1 MEFGIA
7 ISGNITQEQTQMIVS
22 LDDSIN
28 HALETRNYGASVE
41 SLLIGFICVAPQ
53 FDSFFKKGK
62 PKYTSGSKTTIQHGL
77 PITVT
82 NQFEYDVKFDYESF
96 AKSSVEKARELLIAE
111 LESSLTNF
119 DAYKKKFKDFDL
131 DSFKKDFLDILKSQ
145 RSTLAEANQ
154 DYNAKPITKPEKS
167 TPMTNLDSALAQFEE
182 CSVKHLA
189 TVGAKAPGAAGDSYQ
204 KLIEAVDYLKAHDA
218 IEELEKFKDHPER
231 AVQLMAASF
240 LLPTKAQLAGEIL
253 NRISKLDSKESFIAK
268 MLLQDLKSGNL

>member
-1 MEFGIA
+1 MKFGIA
-7 ISGNITQEQTQMIVS
+7 ISGNITQEQTQMIVN
-22 LDDSIN
+22 LDDN
-28 HALETRNYGASVE
+28 VNFALETKNYGTSVE

-62 PKYTSGSKTTIQHGL
+62 RKYTSGSKTTIQHGL
-77 PITVT
+77 SITVT

-131 DSFKKDFLDILKSQ
+131 DSFKKDFLDILKSL
-145 RSTLAEANQ
+145 RSTLVEVNQ
-154 DYNAKPITKPEKS
+154 DNPIINSEKS
-167 TPMTNLDSALAQFEE
+167 TPMTNLGSALEQFKE
-182 CSVKHLA
+182 CSVKHVA
-189 TVGAKAPGAAGDSYQ
+189 TIGFTVPGAAVDSYQ
-204 KLIEAVDYLKAHDA
+204 KLLEAVDYLKAHDA
-218 IEELEKFKDHPER
+218 IEELEKFNNHPES

>member
-7 ISGNITQEQTQMIVS
+7 ISGNITREQTQMIVE

-28 HALETRNYGASVE
+28 HALETKNYGASVE
-41 SLLIGFICVAPQ
+41 TLLIGFICVAPQ

-62 PKYTSGSKTTIQHGL
+62 PKYTSGSKTTIQHGSS
-77 PITVT
+77 ITVT

-131 DSFKKDFLDILKSQ
+131 DNFKKDFLDILKSH
-145 RSTLAEANQ
+145 RSTSVDANQ
-154 DYNAKPITKPEKS
+154 DYNAKPITSPERS
-167 TPMTNLDSALAQFEE
+167 TPMKNLESVLAQFAE
-182 CSVKHLA
+182 CSVKHVA
-189 TVGAKAPGAAGDSYQ
+189 TIGGTAPGAAGDSYQ
-204 KLIEAVDYLKAHDA
+204 KLLEAVDYLKAHDA
-218 IEELEKFKDHPER
+218 IEELEKFRHHPEN

-240 LLPTKAQLAGEIL
+240 LLPSKPQVAIEML
-253 NRISKLDSKESFIAK
+253 NRISKLNSKESFIAK
-268 MLLQDLKSGNL
+268 MLMQDLEKGDF